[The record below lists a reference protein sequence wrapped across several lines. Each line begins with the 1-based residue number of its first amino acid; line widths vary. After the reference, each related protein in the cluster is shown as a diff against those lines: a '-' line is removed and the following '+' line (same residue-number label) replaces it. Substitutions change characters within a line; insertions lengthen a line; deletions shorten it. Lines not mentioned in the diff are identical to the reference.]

1 MSLKRL
7 PVLFLDLQTTG
18 AKPDSAHIL
27 EMAWSSLQAEAV
39 ESYLIQQPPEQPV
52 PRRIQFI
59 TGIYAK
65 DMDAARPLEEAFAS
79 LQTFIDVQLGANPL
93 SVIHFAQF
101 EKPFLL
107 DAYQKLQQEMP
118 FSILCT
124 HEIAKRLFPNL
135 PTRGIK
141 GLAGYFGCPSG
152 ELKRAS
158 NHVQATQIIW
168 QGLTSALE
176 EKGILN
182 FAQLQDWMSETPKIA
197 RTKYEYPLPKEKR
210 LSLPK
215 KPGVYRMI
223 SRWGE
228 VLYVGKATSLHDR
241 VNSYFRGQKN
251 RDTRKLEMLTQ
262 VWDLQVTTVGSPLEA
277 ALLETDEIKR
287 LDPPYNISLKVGR
300 RELAFFN
307 RDFTSVSTTADD
319 IHSVGPFSNVL
330 ALDSILK
337 LSQSLRAP
345 HFDENIFYEPL
356 DSTLLAE
363 GFDLFCARHDLNK
376 EHFKSVRAILA
387 VGLNWYRQLAEE
399 EESEDLEE
407 DTVAPESDEVL
418 TAEDIADKF
427 ERHFLRSAA
436 AYVRAKQLTRLLN
449 ARIAIRSPENI
460 ELILSQGQVVT
471 SPNIVFNPK
480 DAWKNLSIETY
491 DRMTVLHTELNKLRA
506 QNQSVEIRTSKRY
519 GVPSL

>member
-1 MSLKRL
+1 MSLKKQ

-27 EMAWSSLQAEAV
+27 EIAWSSLHAEST
-39 ESYLIQQPPEQPV
+39 ESYLIQQPPEHPV

-59 TGIYAK
+59 TGIYEK
-65 DMDAARPLEEAFAS
+65 DMSAARPLENVLAS
-79 LQTFIDVQLGANPL
+79 LQTFIDLQLGASPIAI
-93 SVIHFAQF
+93 IHFAQF
-101 EKPFLL
+101 EKPFLQ
-107 DAYQKLQQEMP
+107 DAYRKLQQEMP

-152 ELKRAS
+152 ELKRAH

-168 QGLTSALE
+168 QGLSSALE
-176 EKGILN
+176 EKGILS
-182 FAQLQDWMSETPKIA
+182 FEQLQEWLRETPKTV

-287 LDPPYNISLKVGR
+287 LNPPYNISLKVGR

-307 RDFTSVSTTADD
+307 RDFTSVSTAADD
-319 IHSVGPFSNVL
+319 IHYVGPFSNVL

-337 LSQSLRAP
+337 LSQSLGAP

-356 DSTLLAE
+356 DPALLAE
-363 GFDLFCARHDLNK
+363 GFDIFCARHGLTK

-387 VGLNWYRQLAEE
+387 VGLNWYRQLPEE
-399 EESEDLEE
+399 EEMEKLET
-407 DTVAPESDEVL
+407 DTVVPEIEEVL

-427 ERHFLRSAA
+427 ERHFIRSAA
-436 AYVRAKQLTRLLN
+436 AYVRAKKLTHLLN
-449 ARIAIRSPENI
+449 ARIAIHASEETEI
-460 ELILSQGQVVT
+460 ILSQGQVVT
-471 SPNIVFNPK
+471 STNLEFNPK
-480 DAWKNLSIETY
+480 EAWKDLSIDTY
-491 DRMTVLHTELNKLRA
+491 DRMTVLFTELNKLRS
-506 QNQSVEIRTSKRY
+506 QNQSVEIHRLKTF
-519 GVPSL
+519 